1 MPAHEIRFA
10 MPAGVTRKKPKMLD
24 TIRKMELLWNELAD
38 GNQQFPSPAWHQEE
52 LARTE
57 EDLVTGKIKLL
68 PWSKVKNEIR
78 KRIK

>member
-1 MPAHEIRFA
+1 
-10 MPAGVTRKKPKMLD
+10 
-24 TIRKMELLWNELAD
+24 MEVLWNELAD

-57 EDLVTGKIKLL
+57 EDLRTGKIKLL